1 MPLIRIKKDNLSLI
15 KQLWEKLRVIHL
27 AESRYFTDRYR
38 DMTFEKRCQKF
49 ELIDDNNLL
58 MELIKEGDTTVGY
71 CISSFQK
78 GIGEID
84 SLFVEETQRN
94 KGYGKELVYSA
105 INWLNQKQCE
115 KIILSVADGHESVL
129 PFYEKMGFYPESIL
143 LQLKKVQH

>member
-1 MPLIRIKKDNLSLI
+1 MPLIRIKKDNLSQI

-27 AESRYFTDRYR
+27 AESRYFADRYR

-71 CISSFQK
+71 CICSFQK

-84 SLFVEETQRN
+84 SLFVEETKRN

-143 LQLKKVQH
+143 LQLKEPKI